1 MNGEEWTHRALQES
15 DEPRTKSTESKLDA
29 IADAAHHQY
38 PTADIDVMLQEIEAG
53 RRLVP
58 RASRRT
64 SPMKTIE
71 RIEAFRAEAAGMARP
86 LGLVPTMGA
95 LHEGHMSLVR
105 RARDENA
112 TAVVSI
118 FVNPAQFGPGED
130 FAAYPRD
137 MDADLARLEEAGVD
151 VVFAPSADE
160 MYPDGFDTH
169 VDVGRIAERLEG
181 EARPGHF
188 QGVATVVCKLLSIVR
203 PDRAYFG
210 SKDAQQGLVM
220 QRLNADLDLGAEIV
234 MCPTVR
240 ELDGLALSS
249 RNAYQ
254 DADERKA
261 ATVLYRALSLASGM
275 RGGSAEAVRSAM
287 LDMLEGEPL
296 ASVDYVSV
304 ADAVTLEELEA
315 VDRPALVSLAVRIG
329 STRLIDNVVIE

>member
-1 MNGEEWTHRALQES
+1 
-15 DEPRTKSTESKLDA
+15 
-29 IADAAHHQY
+29 
-38 PTADIDVMLQEIEAG
+38 
-53 RRLVP
+53 
-58 RASRRT
+58 
-64 SPMKTIE
+64 MKTIE
-71 RIEAFRAEAAGMARP
+71 KIDAFRAEYAAMARP

-105 RARDENA
+105 RAREENA

-137 MDADLARLEEAGVD
+137 VDADLAKLEEAGVD
-151 VVFAPSADE
+151 VVFAPAADE

-169 VDVGRIAERLEG
+169 VDVGRIADRLEG

-188 QGVATVVCKLLSIVR
+188 RGVATVVCKLLAIVR

-210 SKDAQQGLVM
+210 SKDAQQGLVI

-240 ELDGLALSS
+240 EPDGLALSS
-249 RNAYQ
+249 RNAYL
-254 DADERKA
+254 DARERRA
-261 ATVLYRALSLASGM
+261 ALVLYSALSLASGIGRGPAEDVRAAM
-275 RGGSAEAVRSAM
+275 RDV
-287 LDMLEGEPL
+287 LDAEPL

-304 ADAVTLEELEA
+304 ADAATLEELD
-315 VDRPALVSLAVRIG
+315 VIDGPALVSLAVRIG
-329 STRLIDNVVIE
+329 STRLIDNTVIE